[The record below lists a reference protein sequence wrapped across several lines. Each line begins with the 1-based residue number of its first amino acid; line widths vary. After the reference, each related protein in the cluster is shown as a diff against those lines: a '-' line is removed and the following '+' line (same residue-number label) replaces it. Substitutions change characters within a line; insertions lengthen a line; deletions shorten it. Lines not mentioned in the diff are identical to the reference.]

1 MSETLQAVLVTLS
14 IMVPVE
20 YMAIA
25 FSSFV
30 YKIVVVRFLR
40 SLGDVARSRET
51 RQETTVAAKTVQA
64 SYKMSLLWP
73 LEIFKT
79 LREKR

>member
-20 YMAIA
+20 YTAVA

-30 YKIVVVRFLR
+30 SKIVVVKFLR
-40 SLGDVARSRET
+40 SLGDAARSRET
-51 RQETTVAAKTVQA
+51 KQEAAAAAKAVQA
-64 SYKMSLLWP
+64 SYKMSLVWP